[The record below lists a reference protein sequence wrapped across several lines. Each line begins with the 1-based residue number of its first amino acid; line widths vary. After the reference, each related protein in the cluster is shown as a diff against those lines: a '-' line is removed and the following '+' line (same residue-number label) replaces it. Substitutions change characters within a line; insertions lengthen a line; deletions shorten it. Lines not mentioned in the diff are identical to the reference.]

1 MNARRLSAST
11 ASWLVIAALLAV
23 VAYAS
28 LGHYDHNDHMY
39 AVAPVLGLRLRPY
52 ADFPFVQTPLSLL
65 LYELV
70 LRLVGEAHL
79 YTSLR
84 VLSLAFNLIIIAL
97 GVALCRRQALA
108 KTWASLVFV
117 ALYVGFHPDEKIGAE
132 IGNYTLSLGLTVAAL
147 AWLEC
152 FRGRTLTPFVVG
164 VLAGLALSAKLSY
177 IYVVAAFGLV
187 FLVWER
193 SPAGFFRRTAAYG
206 LGALIGV
213 APILYYLGSDFDR
226 FVFENIHF
234 HYLSNLYRAI
244 PLMTWL
250 SGLPLPL
257 FSGSSGLVALAILA
271 LVSLLVWILARLA
284 LIIIPPLRGLILPL
298 TRLEQDTLALGAA
311 MLIGAVT
318 PGVIFQQYEAGPA
331 FAVFLFAVLYLD
343 RLWRSDRLRPIWR
356 RAGPIATAL
365 LALSYGAA
373 QAYDLAHETLGKQRD
388 GAYGIVAVANARAR
402 IAKVIAEIDA
412 AHPHCHGDLVTA
424 VGVPAIGSGAT
435 FSPISSV
442 GSFAMR
448 LDPIFK
454 TEAPDWRW
462 MSDPTRYLTP
472 RSLILS
478 GFYVDPWVEPKSP
491 FEPVMDGYAASHGFQ
506 AIPVGPFIY
515 KPIVLYVPPQC
526 RIPQPPT

>member
-1 MNARRLSAST
+1 MNARLALAST
-11 ASWLVIAALLAV
+11 ASWLVIAALLAL

-84 VLSLAFNLIIIAL
+84 ILSLALNLVIVAL
-97 GVALCRRQALA
+97 GIALCRRQASA

-132 IGNYTLSLGLTVAAL
+132 IGNYTLSLSLTVGAL
-147 AWLEC
+147 AWLEY
-152 FRGRTLTPFVVG
+152 FRGRALTPFVVG
-164 VLAGLALSAKLSY
+164 VLAGLSLSAKLSY
-177 IYVVAAFGLV
+177 IFVVAGFGLI

-193 SPAGFFRRTAAYG
+193 TPAGLLRRMAAYG

-213 APILYYLGSDFDR
+213 APILYFLASDFDH
-226 FVFENIHF
+226 FVFENVHF

-257 FSGSSGLVALAILA
+257 FSGGSGLVALTLLAI
-271 LVSLLVWILARLA
+271 VSLLVGLAAWLTLTLFPRLRA
-284 LIIIPPLRGLILPL
+284 LMLPL
-298 TRLEQDTLALGAA
+298 TALERDTSVLGAA
-311 MLIGAVT
+311 MLVGAVT

-343 RLWRSDRLRPIWR
+343 RLWRSDRLAPIIVR
-356 RAGPIATAL
+356 TGPIAAAL
-365 LALSYGAA
+365 IALSYGAA
-373 QAYDLAHETLGKQRD
+373 QAYDMTRETLGKQRD
-388 GAYGIVAVANARAR
+388 GAYGIVAVAEARAR
-402 IAKVIAEIDA
+402 IAKVVAQIDA
-412 AHPHCHGDLVTA
+412 AHPHCHDDLVTA
-424 VGVPAIGSGAT
+424 VGVPAIGTGVT

-454 TEAPDWRW
+454 TEAPNWRW
-462 MSDPTRYLTP
+462 ISDPTRYLTP

-478 GFYVDPWVEPKSP
+478 GFYVDPGVEPKSP
-491 FEPVMDGYAASHGFQ
+491 FEPVMDGYAASHGFE

-515 KPIVLYVPPQC
+515 KPIILYAPPQC
-526 RIPQPPT
+526 RIPLPPA